1 MQRDV
6 LIGVLVF
13 LRAPAIGPEMGLRG
27 EVVLAGDVLDV
38 AVGHGRRLFVGQR
51 SVVGQSS
58 RVEQRFYV
66 CFVGGGPAG
75 RVTRRP
81 PVSQP

>member
-1 MQRDV
+1 MQQDV

-13 LRAPAIGPEMGLRG
+13 LRAPAIEPAIELWGK
-27 EVVLAGDVLDV
+27 VVLAGDVLDV
-38 AVGHGRRLFVGQR
+38 AVRSWPTTVRGQR
-51 SVVGQSS
+51 SVVG

-75 RVTRRP
+75 RVIRLSPTHP
-81 PVSQP
+81 PKP